1 MKLSKKAV
9 LIVSGA
15 IMAVGVSMFTTNP
28 VMTTG
33 FIMGISVT
41 MLGVAII
48 LLARRESLKSTT

>member
-15 IMAVGVSMFTTNP
+15 ITAVGVSMFISNP
-28 VMTTG
+28 IMTTE

-41 MLGVAII
+41 MLGVATI
-48 LLARRESLKSTT
+48 LLARRESLKPIT

>member
-9 LIVSGA
+9 LIVSVT
-15 IMAVGVSMFTTNP
+15 IMAVGVGMFATNP
-28 VMTTG
+28 VMTTD

-41 MLGVAII
+41 MLGVATI

>member
-1 MKLSKKAV
+1 MKLGKKAV

-15 IMAVGVSMFTTNP
+15 IMAVGVSMFISNP

-48 LLARRESLKSTT
+48 LLARRKSLKPTT